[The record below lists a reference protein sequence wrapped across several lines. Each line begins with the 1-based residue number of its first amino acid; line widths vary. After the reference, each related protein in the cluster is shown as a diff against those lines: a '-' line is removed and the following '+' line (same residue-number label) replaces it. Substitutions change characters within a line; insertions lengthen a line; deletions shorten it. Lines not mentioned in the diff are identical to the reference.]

1 MVQLWIVGHR
11 GARAVA
17 PENTLRAIRT
27 GMKCAD
33 YVEVDVR
40 LSHDGIPVLIHDARL
55 ERTTSGTGQ
64 VNDLRLKDLRG
75 LDAGDGE
82 KIPTLEEVVPFVLH
96 EGKGIFI
103 EIKEPGSEKI
113 VSEVLSN
120 FQKGKIICVSF
131 HSESLEVMKSYLPDL
146 KTGIIISNNHRDHHF
161 EEKRLIYD
169 FILPRKDFLSIEFVR
184 KAHDSGMQV
193 IPWTLNI
200 KTELKRAIS
209 IGIDGVITDDPC
221 NTLRIIKTLIS

>member
-64 VNDLRLKDLRG
+64 VNDLTVIQLKS
-75 LDAGDGE
+75 LDAGEGE
-82 KIPTLEEVVPFVLH
+82 TIPTLDEVLNVVTQGECGLV
-96 EGKGIFI
+96 I
-103 EIKEPGSEKI
+103 EIKEPGSE
-113 VSEVLSN
+113 E
-120 FQKGKIICVSF
+120 IICDVIRNSVSGKVLTVSF
-131 HSESLEVMKSYLPDL
+131 HYQSLSIMKTCLPDL
-146 KTGIIISNNHRDHHF
+146 KTGIIVPATHGNNQ
-161 EEKRLIYD
+161 Y
-169 FILPRKDFLSIEFVR
+169 
-184 KAHDSGMQV
+184 
-193 IPWTLNI
+193 
-200 KTELKRAIS
+200 
-209 IGIDGVITDDPC
+209 
-221 NTLRIIKTLIS
+221 